1 MSRKLKCK
9 VDFTSEP
16 RFQIG
21 DWVVLEKTEDSY
33 DLIGAGDSES
43 GAVLDTHRE
52 ELNECTAYAHAC
64 EFEQYAE
71 TGTHW
76 IGQVQYPRQA
86 KEYHEKVEEML
97 SR

>member
-43 GAVLDTHRE
+43 NAILDTHKE
-52 ELNECTAYAHAC
+52 E
-64 EFEQYAE
+64 
-71 TGTHW
+71 
-76 IGQVQYPRQA
+76 
-86 KEYHEKVEEML
+86 
-97 SR
+97 S

>member
-9 VDFTSEP
+9 VEFTSEL

-43 GAVLDTHRE
+43 EAVLDTHRE
-52 ELNECTAYAHAC
+52 ELNECTAYANAC
-64 EFEQYAE
+64 DFEQYAK

-76 IGQVQYPRQA
+76 IGQVQYPWQA